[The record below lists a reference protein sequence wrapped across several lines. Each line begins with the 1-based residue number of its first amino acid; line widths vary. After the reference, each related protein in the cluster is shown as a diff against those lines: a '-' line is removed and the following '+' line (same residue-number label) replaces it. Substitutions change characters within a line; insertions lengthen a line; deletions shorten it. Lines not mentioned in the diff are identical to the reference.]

1 MDSQREAVNLV
12 KVFSVTKAR
21 ERDQLGERV
30 TAWIQERPG
39 TTILNTVVRLS
50 SDSRFHCLS
59 IVLLCHEAAALVS
72 RAHVSD
78 GHDAPRPLVHPRSS

>member
-1 MDSQREAVNLV
+1 LPSATDPGEGRTDSQREPVNLV

-21 ERDQLGERV
+21 EREHLGERV

-72 RAHVSD
+72 
-78 GHDAPRPLVHPRSS
+78 